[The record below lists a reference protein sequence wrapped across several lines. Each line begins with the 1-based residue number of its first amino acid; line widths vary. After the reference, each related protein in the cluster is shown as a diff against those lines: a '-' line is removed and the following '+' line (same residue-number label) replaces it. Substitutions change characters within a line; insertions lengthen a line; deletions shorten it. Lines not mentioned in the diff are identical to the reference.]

1 MFSLAIRRHA
11 ILRSSTKPLVTPL
24 SGSIS
29 DPACRAGARSLVGIV
44 EPKVI
49 YVSRGRT
56 KKFPRKKPG
65 GKEKAENKY
74 TATRL
79 SFVRGNRTLLRR
91 IKSNLRSRIGNN
103 CVTLTT
109 EVKYRCL
116 YSESYINAIKTD
128 FSCTNG
134 RNKTECTYILTAFV
148 Q

>member
-56 KKFPRKKPG
+56 KKFPRKKPV
-65 GKEKAENKY
+65 EKKRPKINIR
-74 TATRL
+74 RL